1 MFSTEVF
8 NRFPVLALP
17 AKVHSPCCY
26 LLCSECWY
34 QTIRILEQYRES
46 HLPSSIGFTIQ
57 PRLIADLALHFF
69 RLIGVQDLYAQVR
82 SESTAQRR
90 NRFPSLALG
99 EISLNLGIRYC
110 RFDLPLAY
118 FFCPPDSIS

>member
-1 MFSTEVF
+1 M
-8 NRFPVLALP
+8 
-17 AKVHSPCCY
+17 HSPCCY

-82 SESTAQRR
+82 SESTVRL
-90 NRFPSLALG
+90 SE
-99 EISLNLGIRYC
+99 EIAFLL
-110 RFDLPLAY
+110 LH
-118 FFCPPDSIS
+118 